1 MKTVKER
8 ATKTLEIKK
17 SKFIAIVQR
26 VDTVEEIENSL
37 KMARITYPFAK
48 HYVYAYILD
57 GKKKCFDDAE
67 PSKTAGAPILHVL
80 EQKNLEHILC
90 IVVRYFGGI
99 LLGAGG
105 LVRAYTKS
113 ITDVLKDVEMVP
125 LVFYHKYKATFS
137 YEHVKKMDYLLRDK
151 TILEK
156 SFKEKITY
164 LFLLEEKQF
173 LQELKPYAFLEEV

>member
-1 MKTVKER
+1 MKTVKDC
-8 ATKTLEIKK
+8 ASKVLEVKK
-17 SKFIAIVQR
+17 SKFIAILQR
-26 VDTVEEIENSL
+26 VDTLEEIENAL
-37 KMARITYPFAK
+37 KKAKSTYPFAK

-57 GKKKCFDDAE
+57 GKQKCSDDAE

-113 ITDVLKDVEMVP
+113 LTDVLKETELIP
-125 LVFYHKYKATFS
+125 LVFYHKYKATFP
-137 YEHVKKMDYLLRDK
+137 YAYINKIDYLLKEK
-151 TILEK
+151 TIV
-156 SFKEKITY
+156 EKIFQEEVTY
-164 LFLLEEKQF
+164 FFLLEEKKL
-173 LQELKPYAFLEEV
+173 LQELKQYAFLEEI